1 MIAVSENENQRTLL
15 LLAVC
20 GKFSTTITY
29 CGKLLQR
36 SSEEGLC
43 QRCLQVHPG
52 VTTRKKRAEIE
63 SRSRDRQGCCCRG
76 ERGEGQMGRARE
88 ELRCKEGEGE

>member
-1 MIAVSENENQRTLL
+1 LL
-15 LLAVC
+15 LLTVC

-43 QRCLQVHPG
+43 QRCLQVQPG
-52 VTTRKKRAEIE
+52 VTTRKKGLRLRAGEVTA
-63 SRSRDRQGCCCRG
+63 RVAVVGGRG
-76 ERGEGQMGRARE
+76 RGQMGRARG
-88 ELRCKEGEGE
+88 ELRCKEGAGE